1 MVARAE
7 DFRLNDH
14 PIRRILGPALGW
26 AALAAIVA
34 LIRRATREPRVTPM
48 SEHWLANHDR
58 GSNRFDY

>member
-7 DFRLNDH
+7 ELRLNAH
-14 PIRRILGPALGW
+14 PIRRILRPALGW
-26 AALAAIVA
+26 AAFAAIVA

-48 SEHWLANHDR
+48 SEQWLASHDR